1 LRERSERVGHAF
13 ILPAA
18 SPTHDYSTGR
28 IRLLFEL
35 IGCKMIKNSKQ
46 NSSEELMSQAPMSD
60 ITSDDKLW
68 AALGYVIPIIAIVV
82 LFMEDK
88 KSRPY
93 IKFNAVQSLVATVI
107 LSILSTVTCG
117 FGAVLF
123 LIMLWW
129 AYQAYM
135 GQDVKIPWVSDFIH
149 KQGWA

>member
-1 LRERSERVGHAF
+1 VRLRFG
-13 ILPAA
+13 
-18 SPTHDYSTGR
+18 
-28 IRLLFEL
+28 L
-35 IGCKMIKNSKQ
+35 IGCKIAQ
-46 NSSEELMSQAPMSD
+46 IQTQIISEELMSQEPMSD
-60 ITSDDKLW
+60 ISSDDKLW

-88 KSRPY
+88 KNRPY

-123 LIMLWW
+123 LIMFWW

-135 GQDVKIPWVSDFIH
+135 GQDVRIPMISDFIRN
-149 KQGWA
+149 QGWA